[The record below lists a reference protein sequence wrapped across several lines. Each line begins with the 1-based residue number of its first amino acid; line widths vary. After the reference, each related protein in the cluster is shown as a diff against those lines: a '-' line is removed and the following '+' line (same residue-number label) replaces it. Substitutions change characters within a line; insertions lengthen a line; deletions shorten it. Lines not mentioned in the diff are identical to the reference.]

1 MKHVYVVMV
10 HPEYAMPKVSS
21 EAYDSLEKA
30 QRFIEVRGDMPEKI
44 NAFSYKGRT
53 YGYTIH
59 ELVLR

>member
-21 EAYDSLEKA
+21 EAYGSLEKA
-30 QRFIEVRGDMPEKI
+30 QRFIEARSDMPKRI
-44 NAFSYKGRT
+44 SAFSYKGRK

-59 ELVLR
+59 ELVLQ